1 MERSG
6 VVVMEGLKAYGQG
19 KSPKG
24 LVSGEVG
31 PSSQNH
37 DSEDSASESKHDGIK
52 RDRGL
57 SDNS

>member
-1 MERSG
+1 M
-6 VVVMEGLKAYGQG
+6 VMEGLKAYGQG

-37 DSEDSASESKHDGIK
+37 DSEDSDENDKMVNDS